1 MADSQ
6 AYAVFVK
13 PLPEDEGGGYLATVP
28 DLPGCMSDGKT
39 MAEAI
44 ENVQGAIVSWFEAAS
59 ELGRSVP
66 DPGTTLGQW
75 RQRVPASLH
84 VTLKRV
90 AQNEG
95 VSLNAFV
102 SAVLAEA
109 VGRKIGESA

>member
-6 AYAVFVK
+6 DYAVFVR

-39 MAEAI
+39 MADAI
-44 ENVQGAIVSWFEAAS
+44 DNVQGAIESWVEEAS
-59 ELGRSVP
+59 ELGRPVP
-66 DPGTTLGQW
+66 KPGTSLGQW

-84 VTLKRV
+84 ETLKRV

-109 VGRKIGESA
+109 VGRRIGDSD